1 MIGSFRWI
9 SKFIYRETEKNQI
22 MVKETPSKDSI
33 EKLWK
38 GIRGELKARK
48 MSASWIENTKK
59 GNEKVKE
66 K

>member
-1 MIGSFRWI
+1 
-9 SKFIYRETEKNQI
+9 

-38 GIRGELKARK
+38 RIRGELKARK